1 MPSRRTSDA
10 WRSGVPTYSAR
21 EGWAGYAPAGDDA
34 PEYDERA
41 LQAYMAALTIDGH
54 PLDAA
59 EAAALRSANRSV
71 DATRNVL
78 LRGRGNVSTDIEASG
93 GNSTVRTETARRTA
107 RHLARQHAVPSD
119 GPGCGPFRRRE
130 PPDAALTYSAG
141 ALAAGAGN
149 CGEHASVAALMHAPH
164 LGPDDEVRIVEHGT
178 MDHRWAEV
186 HAAGSSSSP
195 IVLDPWANGPAMYHE
210 DTRFASDRS
219 QVFDVRTFRHDDG
232 VEAGD
237 TVSGWLQDPGLPGWV
252 ADAERR
258 VGPDFRYADSRIY
271 EPYSVASDEFAGR
284 VRERMVTPVEDS
296 LYADSGQE
304 PDLVECARRRRL
316 LNEVA
321 AAGAARHTGRGVA
334 SASSE
339 APDILSAAHWL
350 DR

>member
-1 MPSRRTSDA
+1 M
-10 WRSGVPTYSAR
+10 PTYSAR
-21 EGWAGYAPAGDDA
+21 EGWEGNTRMGDET
-34 PEYDERA
+34 PEYDERQ

-54 PLDAA
+54 PLDAEEVA
-59 EAAALRSANRSV
+59 TLRSASRSV
-71 DATRNVL
+71 DSTRNVL

-93 GNSTVRTETARRTA
+93 GNSTVRTEVARRTA
-107 RHLARQHAVPSD
+107 RHLARQHAVPGE
-119 GPGCGPFRRRE
+119 GPGCGPFRRRK

-164 LGPDDEVRIVEHGT
+164 LGPGDEVRIVEHGS
-178 MDHRWAEV
+178 MDHRWAEM
-186 HAAGSSSSP
+186 HAAGGAGP
-195 IVLDPWANGPAMYHE
+195 AIVLDPWANGPAMYHE

-219 QVFDVRTFRHDDG
+219 QVFDVRTYHHDDG

-237 TVSGWLQDPGLPGWV
+237 TVSGWLQDPGLPAWV
-252 ADAERR
+252 ASAERR
-258 VGPDFRYADSRIY
+258 VGPDFRYKGSRIY
-271 EPYSVASDEFAGR
+271 QPYSVASGEFAGR
-284 VRERMVTPVEDS
+284 VRDRMVTPVDES

-304 PDLVECARRRRL
+304 PDLMECARRRRL

-321 AAGAARHTGRGVA
+321 AAGAARHTGRSVA

-339 APDILSAAHWL
+339 APDIVSAAHWL